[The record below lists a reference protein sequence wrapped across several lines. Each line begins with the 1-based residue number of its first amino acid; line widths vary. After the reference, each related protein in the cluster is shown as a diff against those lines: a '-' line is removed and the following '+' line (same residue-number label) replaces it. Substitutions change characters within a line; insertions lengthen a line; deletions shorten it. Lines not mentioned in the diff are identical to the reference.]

1 MGVEAAMGQADL
13 FHDVGDARA
22 VVPASPN
29 GARGGPDDPLVGDF
43 LAAWGGPPGGGS
55 AHMMSTIYQ
64 SGAEHK
70 GPGGGARAA
79 AHPRRGARLREG
91 GPASRGR
98 PPGFR
103 ESRHFTIVTY
113 GPFALR
119 EGVTAP
125 RRSTPTEGGAGGSGG
140 SDRTLLLECRL
151 EQLRGALDEARAEAD
166 QARIRLAEAAA
177 REAGE
182 TQRLSVI
189 QDEVA
194 RARAEVAALHRRL
207 EQSEA
212 LRAKLQG
219 HVIESEPREDAR
231 ELVRLRRE
239 VAGAR
244 ERIAASE
251 QIASQ
256 LRARVDELVAS
267 RETLLTRVVEWHRAV
282 RDGDREAVD
291 LAEFIA
297 SLRRAV
303 LDLERDNA
311 LGERREAALR
321 EQLEQ
326 ATTPAAMPEPPQ
338 PPADDLVAALATAK
352 HPQDQVELL
361 LRLGRRGGDDTFYAV
376 RPFATAED
384 PSVRAA
390 AYQSLGRLL
399 ERDPARLEPH
409 VRWGI
414 ADANPHVR
422 RRVVLAAAAARG
434 LALRPLLEPLSG
446 DPDPQVRRIV
456 HRILRTQAPQR
467 TEAGIVQRAS

>member
-1 MGVEAAMGQADL
+1 L
-13 FHDVGDARA
+13 C
-22 VVPASPN
+22 
-29 GARGGPDDPLVGDF
+29 
-43 LAAWGGPPGGGS
+43 GGGD
-55 AHMMSTIYQ
+55 TL
-64 SGAEHK
+64 K
-70 GPGGGARAA
+70 GGA
-79 AHPRRGARLREG
+79 
-91 GPASRGR
+91 R

-103 ESRHFTIVTY
+103 EFTHFTIVTY

-125 RRSTPTEGGAGGSGG
+125 RRSTPTGGGPGGSGG

-182 TQRLSVI
+182 TRRLSLL

-194 RARAEVAALHRRL
+194 RAREEVAALHRRL
-207 EQSEA
+207 EHSEA

-219 HVIESEPREDAR
+219 HLFESEPRDDAQ

-239 VAGAR
+239 VAAAR

-251 QIASQ
+251 QTASQ

-267 RETLLTRVVEWHRAV
+267 RETLLTRVVEWQGAV
-282 RDGDREAVD
+282 RDGDTEAVD

-326 ATTPAAMPEPPQ
+326 QATAPEAER
-338 PPADDLVAALATAK
+338 PPADDLVAALAAAK
-352 HPQDQVELL
+352 SPQNQADLL
-361 LRLGRRGGDDTFYAV
+361 LRLGRRGGDDAFYAV
-376 RPFATAED
+376 RPWAAAED

-390 AYQSLGRLL
+390 AYQALGQLL
-399 ERDPARLEPH
+399 ERDPMRLAPH
-409 VRWGI
+409 IRSGI

-422 RRVVLAAAAARG
+422 RRAVLAAAAARG
-434 LALRPLLEPLSG
+434 LALRPLLEPLTG
-446 DPDPQVRRIV
+446 DPDPHVRRIV
-456 HRILRTQAPQR
+456 HRILRATSQDPQR
-467 TEAGIVQRAS
+467 TEANIVQRAS

>member
-1 MGVEAAMGQADL
+1 V
-13 FHDVGDARA
+13 
-22 VVPASPN
+22 
-29 GARGGPDDPLVGDF
+29 
-43 LAAWGGPPGGGS
+43 
-55 AHMMSTIYQ
+55 
-64 SGAEHK
+64 
-70 GPGGGARAA
+70 
-79 AHPRRGARLREG
+79 
-91 GPASRGR
+91 
-98 PPGFR
+98 
-103 ESRHFTIVTY
+103 HFTIVTY

-125 RRSTPTEGGAGGSGG
+125 RRSGVSPVSGGAAPTGGG

-182 TQRLSVI
+182 TQRLSVV

-219 HVIESEPREDAR
+219 HFFESEGRDDAQ
-231 ELVRLRRE
+231 ELMRLRRE
-239 VAGAR
+239 VAAAH

-251 QIASQ
+251 QTASQ

-267 RETLLTRVVEWHRAV
+267 RETLLTRVVEWQRAV
-282 RDGDREAVD
+282 RNGDTEAVD

-311 LGERREAALR
+311 LGESREAALR
-321 EQLEQ
+321 EELEK
-326 ATTPAAMPEPPQ
+326 AIAPAAVSSAVPP
-338 PPADDLVAALATAK
+338 PPSPFPPPPSPADDLVAALAATQN
-352 HPQDQVELL
+352 PQDQVELL
-361 LRLGRRGGDDTFYAV
+361 LRLGRRGGDDAFYAV
-376 RPFATAED
+376 RPWATAED
-384 PSVRAA
+384 PNVRAA

-422 RRVVLAAAAARG
+422 RRVVLTAAAARG

-456 HRILRTQAPQR
+456 HRILRSQDPQR
-467 TEAGIVQRAS
+467 TEADIVQRAS

>member
-1 MGVEAAMGQADL
+1 V
-13 FHDVGDARA
+13 R
-22 VVPASPN
+22 
-29 GARGGPDDPLVGDF
+29 
-43 LAAWGGPPGGGS
+43 
-55 AHMMSTIYQ
+55 
-64 SGAEHK
+64 
-70 GPGGGARAA
+70 
-79 AHPRRGARLREG
+79 
-91 GPASRGR
+91 
-98 PPGFR
+98 
-103 ESRHFTIVTY
+103 Y

-125 RRSTPTEGGAGGSGG
+125 HRSGVSPVSAGGAAPTGVG
-140 SDRTLLLECRL
+140 SDRTVLLECRL
-151 EQLRGALDEARAEAD
+151 EQLRGALDEARADAD

-177 REAGE
+177 RETGE
-182 TQRLSVI
+182 TQRLSAL
-189 QDEVA
+189 QGELA
-194 RARAEVAALHRRL
+194 RAREEVAALHRRL
-207 EQSEA
+207 EHSEA

-219 HVIESEPREDAR
+219 HLIESEPREDAQ

-239 VAGAR
+239 MAAAR

-251 QIASQ
+251 QAASQ

-267 RETLLTRVVEWHRAV
+267 RETLLTRVVEWQRAV
-282 RDGDREAVD
+282 RAGDPEAVD

-326 ATTPAAMPEPPQ
+326 ATAPAPP
-338 PPADDLVAALATAK
+338 PPSPVPLPPVADDLAAALSASTQ
-352 HPQDQVELL
+352 PQDQVELL
-361 LRLGRRGGDDTFYAV
+361 LRLGRRGGDDAFYAV

-384 PSVRAA
+384 PNVRAA
-390 AYQSLGRLL
+390 AYQALGRLL

-422 RRVVLAAAAARG
+422 RRVVLAAAGARG

-456 HRILRTQAPQR
+456 HRILRTQDPL
-467 TEAGIVQRAS
+467 QRAS

>member
-1 MGVEAAMGQADL
+1 ML
-13 FHDVGDARA
+13 
-22 VVPASPN
+22 
-29 GARGGPDDPLVGDF
+29 
-43 LAAWGGPPGGGS
+43 
-55 AHMMSTIYQ
+55 
-64 SGAEHK
+64 
-70 GPGGGARAA
+70 
-79 AHPRRGARLREG
+79 
-91 GPASRGR
+91 
-98 PPGFR
+98 
-103 ESRHFTIVTY
+103 
-113 GPFALR
+113 
-119 EGVTAP
+119 
-125 RRSTPTEGGAGGSGG
+125 
-140 SDRTLLLECRL
+140 
-151 EQLRGALDEARAEAD
+151 
-166 QARIRLAEAAA
+166 
-177 REAGE
+177 
-182 TQRLSVI
+182 

-207 EQSEA
+207 EHSEA

-219 HVIESEPREDAR
+219 HLFESDGRDDAH

-239 VAGAR
+239 VAAAR

-251 QIASQ
+251 QTASQ

-267 RETLLTRVVEWHRAV
+267 RETLLTRVVEWQRAV
-282 RDGDREAVD
+282 RDGDTEAVD

-326 ATTPAAMPEPPQ
+326 ATAPAMTPEPPP
-338 PPADDLVAALATAK
+338 PPADDLVAALAAAQN
-352 HPQDQVELL
+352 PQDQVELL
-361 LRLGRRGGDDTFYAV
+361 LRLGRRAGGGDDAFYAV
-376 RPFATAED
+376 RPWATAED
-384 PSVRAA
+384 PNVRAA

-414 ADANPHVR
+414 ADSNPHVR

-434 LALRPLLEPLSG
+434 LALRPLLEPLTG

-456 HRILRTQAPQR
+456 HRILRTQDPQR

>member
-1 MGVEAAMGQADL
+1 M
-13 FHDVGDARA
+13 
-22 VVPASPN
+22 
-29 GARGGPDDPLVGDF
+29 
-43 LAAWGGPPGGGS
+43 
-55 AHMMSTIYQ
+55 
-64 SGAEHK
+64 
-70 GPGGGARAA
+70 
-79 AHPRRGARLREG
+79 
-91 GPASRGR
+91 
-98 PPGFR
+98 
-103 ESRHFTIVTY
+103 TY

-125 RRSTPTEGGAGGSGG
+125 RRSGVSPGPAPPTS

-182 TQRLSVI
+182 TLRLSVL

-207 EQSEA
+207 EHSEA

-219 HVIESEPREDAR
+219 HLFESEGKGDAQ

-239 VAGAR
+239 VAAAR

-251 QIASQ
+251 QTASQ

-267 RETLLTRVVEWHRAV
+267 RETLLTRVVEWQRAV
-282 RDGDREAVD
+282 RHGDTEAVD

-321 EQLEQ
+321 EQIEQ
-326 ATTPAAMPEPPQ
+326 ASAPAAMPAVTPEPPPQ
-338 PPADDLVAALATAK
+338 PPEDDLVAALAAAQ

-361 LRLGRRGGDDTFYAV
+361 IRLGRRGGDDAFYAV

-384 PSVRAA
+384 PNVRAA

-456 HRILRTQAPQR
+456 HRILRATSQDPQR

>member
-1 MGVEAAMGQADL
+1 
-13 FHDVGDARA
+13 
-22 VVPASPN
+22 
-29 GARGGPDDPLVGDF
+29 
-43 LAAWGGPPGGGS
+43 
-55 AHMMSTIYQ
+55 
-64 SGAEHK
+64 
-70 GPGGGARAA
+70 
-79 AHPRRGARLREG
+79 
-91 GPASRGR
+91 
-98 PPGFR
+98 
-103 ESRHFTIVTY
+103 
-113 GPFALR
+113 LR

-125 RRSTPTEGGAGGSGG
+125 RRSTPTGGGSGGSGG

-182 TQRLSVI
+182 TQRLSVL

-219 HVIESEPREDAR
+219 HLIESEPREDAQ

-239 VAGAR
+239 AAAAR

-251 QIASQ
+251 QTASQ

-267 RETLLTRVVEWHRAV
+267 RETLLTRVVEWQRAV
-282 RDGDREAVD
+282 RAGDTEAVD

-326 ATTPAAMPEPPQ
+326 ATAPSAVPP
-338 PPADDLVAALATAK
+338 PPSPVPPPPSPADDLVAALAAAK
-352 HPQDQVELL
+352 HPQDQMELL
-361 LRLGRRGGDDTFYAV
+361 LQLGRRGGDDAFYAV

-384 PSVRAA
+384 PNVRAA

-414 ADANPHVR
+414 ADSNPHVR

-456 HRILRTQAPQR
+456 HRILRTQDPQR

>member
-1 MGVEAAMGQADL
+1 MIRASTARISSSSALPTPRSGRPTAA
-13 FHDVGDARA
+13 AR
-22 VVPASPN
+22 V
-29 GARGGPDDPLVGDF
+29 ARRR
-43 LAAWGGPPGGGS
+43 
-55 AHMMSTIYQ
+55 
-64 SGAEHK
+64 K
-70 GPGGGARAA
+70 GGAW
-79 AHPRRGARLREG
+79 
-91 GPASRGR
+91 

-103 ESRHFTIVTY
+103 ELTHFTIVTY

-125 RRSTPTEGGAGGSGG
+125 HRSTPTGGG

-182 TQRLSVI
+182 TLRLSVL

-207 EQSEA
+207 EHSEA

-219 HVIESEPREDAR
+219 HLFESEGKGDAQ

-239 VAGAR
+239 VAAAH

-251 QIASQ
+251 QTASQ

-267 RETLLTRVVEWHRAV
+267 RETLLTRVVEWQRAV
-282 RDGDREAVD
+282 RHGDTEAVD

-326 ATTPAAMPEPPQ
+326 ATAPAAMPAVTPEPPE
-338 PPADDLVAALATAK
+338 PPADDLVAALAAAQNP
-352 HPQDQVELL
+352 HDQVALL
-361 LRLGRRGGDDTFYAV
+361 LRLGRRRGGGDDAF
-376 RPFATAED
+376 
-384 PSVRAA
+384 
-390 AYQSLGRLL
+390 
-399 ERDPARLEPH
+399 
-409 VRWGI
+409 
-414 ADANPHVR
+414 
-422 RRVVLAAAAARG
+422 
-434 LALRPLLEPLSG
+434 
-446 DPDPQVRRIV
+446 
-456 HRILRTQAPQR
+456 
-467 TEAGIVQRAS
+467 

>member
-1 MGVEAAMGQADL
+1 
-13 FHDVGDARA
+13 
-22 VVPASPN
+22 
-29 GARGGPDDPLVGDF
+29 
-43 LAAWGGPPGGGS
+43 
-55 AHMMSTIYQ
+55 
-64 SGAEHK
+64 
-70 GPGGGARAA
+70 
-79 AHPRRGARLREG
+79 
-91 GPASRGR
+91 
-98 PPGFR
+98 
-103 ESRHFTIVTY
+103 
-113 GPFALR
+113 LR

-125 RRSTPTEGGAGGSGG
+125 RRSPPAG

-182 TQRLSVI
+182 TQRLSVL

-207 EQSEA
+207 EHSEA

-219 HVIESEPREDAR
+219 HLFESEGKGDAQ
-231 ELVRLRRE
+231 ELMRLRRE
-239 VAGAR
+239 VAAAR

-251 QIASQ
+251 QTTPQ

-267 RETLLTRVVEWHRAV
+267 RETLLTRVVEWQHAV
-282 RDGDREAVD
+282 RHGDTEAVD
-291 LAEFIA
+291 LAEFIG

-311 LGERREAALR
+311 LGESREAALR

-326 ATTPAAMPEPPQ
+326 ATTPAAEPPEPPQ
-338 PPADDLVAALATAK
+338 PPADDLVAALAAAK
-352 HPQDQVELL
+352 HPQDQVALL
-361 LRLGRRGGDDTFYAV
+361 LRLGRRGGDDVFYAV
-376 RPFATAED
+376 RPWATAED
-384 PSVRAA
+384 PNVRAA

-409 VRWGI
+409 IRWGI

-456 HRILRTQAPQR
+456 HRILRATSQDPQR

>member
-1 MGVEAAMGQADL
+1 M
-13 FHDVGDARA
+13 
-22 VVPASPN
+22 
-29 GARGGPDDPLVGDF
+29 
-43 LAAWGGPPGGGS
+43 
-55 AHMMSTIYQ
+55 
-64 SGAEHK
+64 
-70 GPGGGARAA
+70 
-79 AHPRRGARLREG
+79 
-91 GPASRGR
+91 
-98 PPGFR
+98 
-103 ESRHFTIVTY
+103 TY

-125 RRSTPTEGGAGGSGG
+125 RRSTPTGGG

-182 TQRLSVI
+182 TQRLSVL

-207 EQSEA
+207 EHSEA

-219 HVIESEPREDAR
+219 HLFESEGKGDAQ
-231 ELVRLRRE
+231 ELMRLRRE
-239 VAGAR
+239 VAAAR

-251 QIASQ
+251 QTASQ

-267 RETLLTRVVEWHRAV
+267 RETLLTRVVEWQRAV
-282 RDGDREAVD
+282 RDGDTEAVD

-326 ATTPAAMPEPPQ
+326 ATPPPPPRPAAMPAVTPEPPQ
-338 PPADDLVAALATAK
+338 PPADDLVAALAAAQ

-361 LRLGRRGGDDTFYAV
+361 LRLGRRGGDDAFYAV
-376 RPFATAED
+376 RPWATAED
-384 PSVRAA
+384 PNVRAA

-414 ADANPHVR
+414 ADSNPHVR

-456 HRILRTQAPQR
+456 HRILRTQDPQR

>member
-1 MGVEAAMGQADL
+1 L
-13 FHDVGDARA
+13 
-22 VVPASPN
+22 
-29 GARGGPDDPLVGDF
+29 RG
-43 LAAWGGPPGGGS
+43 
-55 AHMMSTIYQ
+55 
-64 SGAEHK
+64 
-70 GPGGGARAA
+70 
-79 AHPRRGARLREG
+79 
-91 GPASRGR
+91 
-98 PPGFR
+98 
-103 ESRHFTIVTY
+103 
-113 GPFALR
+113 
-119 EGVTAP
+119 GVTAP
-125 RRSTPTEGGAGGSGG
+125 RRSTPTGGGSGG

-182 TQRLSVI
+182 TQRLSVV

-207 EQSEA
+207 EHSEA
-212 LRAKLQG
+212 LRARLQG
-219 HVIESEPREDAR
+219 HLFESEGKGDAQ

-239 VAGAR
+239 VAAAH

-251 QIASQ
+251 QTASQ

-267 RETLLTRVVEWHRAV
+267 RETVLTRVVEWQRAV
-282 RDGDREAVD
+282 RQGDTEAVD

-326 ATTPAAMPEPPQ
+326 AIVPPPPPEPPK
-338 PPADDLVAALATAK
+338 PPADELVAALAAAK

-361 LRLGRRGGDDTFYAV
+361 LRLGRRGGDDAFYAV
-376 RPFATAED
+376 RPWATAED
-384 PSVRAA
+384 PNVRAA

-409 VRWGI
+409 IRWGI

-456 HRILRTQAPQR
+456 HRILRTAHQDPQR

>member
-1 MGVEAAMGQADL
+1 M
-13 FHDVGDARA
+13 
-22 VVPASPN
+22 
-29 GARGGPDDPLVGDF
+29 
-43 LAAWGGPPGGGS
+43 
-55 AHMMSTIYQ
+55 
-64 SGAEHK
+64 
-70 GPGGGARAA
+70 
-79 AHPRRGARLREG
+79 
-91 GPASRGR
+91 
-98 PPGFR
+98 
-103 ESRHFTIVTY
+103 
-113 GPFALR
+113 R

-125 RRSTPTEGGAGGSGG
+125 HRSGVSPVSAGGAAPTGVG
-140 SDRTLLLECRL
+140 SDRTVLLECRL
-151 EQLRGALDEARAEAD
+151 EQLRGALDEARADAD
-166 QARIRLAEAAA
+166 QARVRLAEAAS
-177 REAGE
+177 RETGE
-182 TQRLSVI
+182 TQRLSAL
-189 QDEVA
+189 QGELA
-194 RARAEVAALHRRL
+194 RAREEVAALHRRL
-207 EQSEA
+207 EHSEA

-219 HVIESEPREDAR
+219 HLIESEPREDAQ

-239 VAGAR
+239 MAAAR

-251 QIASQ
+251 QAASQ

-267 RETLLTRVVEWHRAV
+267 RETLLTRVVEWQRAV
-282 RDGDREAVD
+282 RAGDPEAVD

-326 ATTPAAMPEPPQ
+326 ATAPAPP
-338 PPADDLVAALATAK
+338 PPSPVPLPPVADDLAAALSAATQ
-352 HPQDQVELL
+352 PQDQVELL
-361 LRLGRRGGDDTFYAV
+361 LRLGRRGGDDAFYAV

-384 PSVRAA
+384 PNVRAA

-422 RRVVLAAAAARG
+422 RRVVLAAAGARG

-456 HRILRTQAPQR
+456 HRILRTQDPL
-467 TEAGIVQRAS
+467 QRAS

>member
-1 MGVEAAMGQADL
+1 MIRRNT
-13 FHDVGDARA
+13 ARISSSS
-22 VVPASPN
+22 ASPIPPS
-29 GARGGPDDPLVGDF
+29 ARRTGVAPAGRRR
-43 LAAWGGPPGGGS
+43 S
-55 AHMMSTIYQ
+55 ADV
-64 SGAEHK
+64 A
-70 GPGGGARAA
+70 
-79 AHPRRGARLREG
+79 
-91 GPASRGR
+91 R

-103 ESRHFTIVTY
+103 KLTHFTIVTY
-113 GPFALR
+113 GPLALR

-125 RRSTPTEGGAGGSGG
+125 RRSGVSPGPAAPTG

-177 REAGE
+177 REVGE
-182 TQRLSVI
+182 TQRLSVL

-207 EQSEA
+207 EHSEA

-219 HVIESEPREDAR
+219 HLFESEGKGDAQ

-239 VAGAR
+239 VAAAR
-244 ERIAASE
+244 ERIGASE
-251 QIASQ
+251 QTASQ

-267 RETLLTRVVEWHRAV
+267 RETLLTRVVEWQRAV
-282 RDGDREAVD
+282 RHGDTEAVD

-326 ATTPAAMPEPPQ
+326 AIAPSAVPPSPVPPPPFPPAPLGRAPAAAQ
-338 PPADDLVAALATAK
+338 P
-352 HPQDQVELL
+352 PQDQVELL
-361 LRLGRRGGDDTFYAV
+361 LRLGRRGDDDAFYAV

-384 PSVRAA
+384 PNVRA
-390 AYQSLGRLL
+390 
-399 ERDPARLEPH
+399 
-409 VRWGI
+409 
-414 ADANPHVR
+414 
-422 RRVVLAAAAARG
+422 
-434 LALRPLLEPLSG
+434 
-446 DPDPQVRRIV
+446 
-456 HRILRTQAPQR
+456 
-467 TEAGIVQRAS
+467 

>member
-1 MGVEAAMGQADL
+1 VSDG
-13 FHDVGDARA
+13 
-22 VVPASPN
+22 
-29 GARGGPDDPLVGDF
+29 
-43 LAAWGGPPGGGS
+43 
-55 AHMMSTIYQ
+55 
-64 SGAEHK
+64 
-70 GPGGGARAA
+70 
-79 AHPRRGARLREG
+79 
-91 GPASRGR
+91 

-103 ESRHFTIVTY
+103 EFTHFIIVTY

-125 RRSTPTEGGAGGSGG
+125 RRSPPAG

-182 TQRLSVI
+182 TQRLSVL

-207 EQSEA
+207 EHSEA

-219 HVIESEPREDAR
+219 HLFESEGKGDAQ
-231 ELVRLRRE
+231 ELMRLRRE
-239 VAGAR
+239 VAAAR

-251 QIASQ
+251 QTALQ
-256 LRARVDELVAS
+256 LRARVDELLAS
-267 RETLLTRVVEWHRAV
+267 RETLLTRVVEWQRAV
-282 RDGDREAVD
+282 RDGDTEAVD

-326 ATTPAAMPEPPQ
+326 ATAPPPAAMPAVTPEPPQ
-338 PPADDLVAALATAK
+338 TPADDLVAALAAAK

-361 LRLGRRGGDDTFYAV
+361 LRLGRRGGDDVFYAV
-376 RPFATAED
+376 RPWATAED
-384 PSVRAA
+384 PNVRAA
-390 AYQSLGRLL
+390 AYQALGRLL

-409 VRWGI
+409 IRWGI

-434 LALRPLLEPLSG
+434 LALRPLLEPLTG

-456 HRILRTQAPQR
+456 HRILRATSQDPQR

>member
-1 MGVEAAMGQADL
+1 M
-13 FHDVGDARA
+13 
-22 VVPASPN
+22 
-29 GARGGPDDPLVGDF
+29 
-43 LAAWGGPPGGGS
+43 
-55 AHMMSTIYQ
+55 
-64 SGAEHK
+64 
-70 GPGGGARAA
+70 
-79 AHPRRGARLREG
+79 
-91 GPASRGR
+91 
-98 PPGFR
+98 
-103 ESRHFTIVTY
+103 
-113 GPFALR
+113 
-119 EGVTAP
+119 
-125 RRSTPTEGGAGGSGG
+125 
-140 SDRTLLLECRL
+140 LLECRL

-182 TQRLSVI
+182 TQRLSVL

-212 LRAKLQG
+212 LRAKVQG
-219 HVIESEPREDAR
+219 HLIESEPRADAQ

-239 VAGAR
+239 VAAAK

-251 QIASQ
+251 QTASQ

-267 RETLLTRVVEWHRAV
+267 RETLLTRVVEWQRAV
-282 RDGDREAVD
+282 RDGDTEAVD

-303 LDLERDNA
+303 LALERDNA

-326 ATTPAAMPEPPQ
+326 ATATPEPPPHSPLPT
-338 PPADDLVAALATAK
+338 PPGDDLVAALTATQN
-352 HPQDQVELL
+352 PQDQVELL
-361 LRLGRRGGDDTFYAV
+361 LRLGRRGGDDAFYAV

-384 PSVRAA
+384 PNVRAA
-390 AYQSLGRLL
+390 AYQALGRLL

-414 ADANPHVR
+414 ADSNPYVR
-422 RRVVLAAAAARG
+422 RRVMLTAAAARG
-434 LALRPLLEPLSG
+434 LDLRPLLEPLTG

-456 HRILRTQAPQR
+456 HRILRTQDPQR

>member
-1 MGVEAAMGQADL
+1 
-13 FHDVGDARA
+13 
-22 VVPASPN
+22 
-29 GARGGPDDPLVGDF
+29 
-43 LAAWGGPPGGGS
+43 
-55 AHMMSTIYQ
+55 
-64 SGAEHK
+64 
-70 GPGGGARAA
+70 
-79 AHPRRGARLREG
+79 
-91 GPASRGR
+91 
-98 PPGFR
+98 
-103 ESRHFTIVTY
+103 VTY
-113 GPFALR
+113 GPLALR

-125 RRSTPTEGGAGGSGG
+125 RRSGVSPGSVEPTG

-151 EQLRGALDEARAEAD
+151 EQLRGALAEARAEAD

-177 REAGE
+177 REAAE
-182 TQRLSVI
+182 TQRLSVL
-189 QDEVA
+189 QDELA
-194 RARAEVAALHRRL
+194 RTREEIAALHRRL
-207 EQSEA
+207 EHSEA

-219 HVIESEPREDAR
+219 HVFESESRDDAQ

-239 VAGAR
+239 VAAAHD
-244 ERIAASE
+244 RIAASE
-251 QIASQ
+251 QTASQ

-267 RETLLTRVVEWHRAV
+267 RETLLTRVVEWQRAV
-282 RDGDREAVD
+282 RHGDTEAVD

-303 LDLERDNA
+303 LELERDNA

-326 ATTPAAMPEPPQ
+326 ATAPPPPPPAAMPTVTPEPPG
-338 PPADDLVAALATAK
+338 DDLVAALAAAK

-361 LRLGRRGGDDTFYAV
+361 LRLGRRGGGGDDAFYAV

-384 PSVRAA
+384 PTVRAA

-434 LALRPLLEPLSG
+434 LALGPLLEPLSG

-456 HRILRTQAPQR
+456 HQILRTAHQDPQR
-467 TEAGIVQRAS
+467 TDAGIVQRAS

>member
-1 MGVEAAMGQADL
+1 
-13 FHDVGDARA
+13 
-22 VVPASPN
+22 
-29 GARGGPDDPLVGDF
+29 
-43 LAAWGGPPGGGS
+43 
-55 AHMMSTIYQ
+55 
-64 SGAEHK
+64 
-70 GPGGGARAA
+70 
-79 AHPRRGARLREG
+79 
-91 GPASRGR
+91 
-98 PPGFR
+98 
-103 ESRHFTIVTY
+103 
-113 GPFALR
+113 LR

-125 RRSTPTEGGAGGSGG
+125 RRSTPTGGG

-182 TQRLSVI
+182 TQRLSVL

-207 EQSEA
+207 EHSEA

-219 HVIESEPREDAR
+219 HLFESEGRDDAQ
-231 ELVRLRRE
+231 ELMRLRRE
-239 VAGAR
+239 VAAAR

-251 QIASQ
+251 QTTPQ

-267 RETLLTRVVEWHRAV
+267 RETLLTRVVEWQRAV
-282 RDGDREAVD
+282 RHGDTEAVD

-326 ATTPAAMPEPPQ
+326 ATAPAVTPEPPQ
-338 PPADDLVAALATAK
+338 PPADDLVAALAAAQQ
-352 HPQDQVELL
+352 PLDQVELL
-361 LRLGRRGGDDTFYAV
+361 LRLGRRGGDDAFYAI
-376 RPFATAED
+376 RPWATAED
-384 PSVRAA
+384 PNVRAA

-409 VRWGI
+409 IRWGI

-456 HRILRTQAPQR
+456 HRILRTAPQDPQR